1 MHSMKQSKP
10 VIYAIIP
17 ARSKSKGILN
27 KNIKEICGIPLIGFS
42 IAFAKSLGVDKII
55 CSTDSNE
62 YAKIAI
68 KYGAEVPFLRSNEA
82 STDTAMEQDI
92 LFDLYNKFKNHG
104 IKQPDYIV
112 WLRPTFVFRDLDS
125 IKDCIYKLEEDKT
138 LTSARIV
145 SKTECR
151 LYNLKNNLLTPDF
164 NDDGLSMIRRQDI
177 GDKYKVYSTD
187 IIRSNDRNY
196 SNDFLGR
203 KIYAKESNKIC
214 GLDIDDNIDFEIVQ
228 TLIKYRQDLVG
239 KYMEIHCE

>member
-1 MHSMKQSKP
+1 MKQSKP

-17 ARSKSKGILN
+17 ARSDSKGISN
-27 KNIKEICGIPLIGFS
+27 KNIKQICGIPLIGFS
-42 IAFAKSLGVDKII
+42 IACAKSLDIDKII
-55 CSTDSNE
+55 CSTDSHE

-68 KYGAEVPFLRSNEA
+68 KYGAEVPFLRSSKA
-82 STDTAMEQDI
+82 SSDTAMEQDI
-92 LFDLYNKFKNHG
+92 LFDLYTNFETHG
-104 IKQPDYIV
+104 IKQPDYII
-112 WLRPTFVFRDLDS
+112 WLRPTFVFRDLS
-125 IKDCIYKLEEDKT
+125 LIKDCIYKLEKDKT
-138 LTSARIV
+138 LTSARII

-177 GDKYKVYSTD
+177 GNKYKVYSTD
-187 IIRSNDRNY
+187 IIRSNDKNY

-239 KYMEIHCE
+239 KYMEISCE